1 MSCTTELPL
10 IITNDLIIDSTPIPK
25 FIRLKS
31 LPVSPKYRAKMS
43 NSPFDSNIDSVGD
56 LEVVEFPILTTPPIS
71 PAKPNFSPRK
81 SKDMIKFEN
90 ILTKKTSSYKD
101 PLIQTK
107 NTKSKSNSKNKL
119 KH

>member
-1 MSCTTELPL
+1 MSCSTELPL
-10 IITNDLIIDSTPIPK
+10 IITTEFVCSTPIPK

-43 NSPFDSNIDSVGD
+43 NSPFDSNTDTISD
-56 LEVVEFPILTTPPIS
+56 LEVVEFPILSTPPIS
-71 PAKPNFSPRK
+71 PAKPNISPRK
-81 SKDMIKFEN
+81 TKEMIKFEN

-107 NTKSKSNSKNKL
+107 NSKSNNNSKNKT
-119 KH
+119 KY